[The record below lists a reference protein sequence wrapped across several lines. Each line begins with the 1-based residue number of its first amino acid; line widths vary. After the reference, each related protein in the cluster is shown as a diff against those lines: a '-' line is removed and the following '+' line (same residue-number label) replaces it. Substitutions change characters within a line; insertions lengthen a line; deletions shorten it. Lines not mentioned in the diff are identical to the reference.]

1 MAKHGKAFHDCCWI
15 LYVLLRCRYL
25 LSIPFNGSMNLAIVL
40 ATRISSKNH
49 H

>member
-1 MAKHGKAFHDCCWI
+1 MAKHGKAFHDYCWI

-25 LSIPFNGSMNLAIVL
+25 LSILFNGSLNLAIVL
-40 ATRISSKNH
+40 PARISSRNH